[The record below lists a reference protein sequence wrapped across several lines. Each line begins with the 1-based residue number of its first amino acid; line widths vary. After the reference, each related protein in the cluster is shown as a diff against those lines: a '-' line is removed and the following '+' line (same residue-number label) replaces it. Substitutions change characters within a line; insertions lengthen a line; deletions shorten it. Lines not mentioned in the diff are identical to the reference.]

1 MALLTQAW
9 RGQNHTIEADAACPA
24 VVRTMQR
31 IYPPG
36 EIDMTRWIQLL
47 KRFLKDECGSDLI
60 EYALVAAFLALSA
73 VVAEGSLTNAIGNE
87 FNMITNN
94 F

>member
-1 MALLTQAW
+1 
-9 RGQNHTIEADAACPA
+9 
-24 VVRTMQR
+24 
-31 IYPPG
+31 
-36 EIDMTRWIQLL
+36 MTRLIQLL

-73 VVAEGSLTNAIGNE
+73 VVAEGSLTNVIGNE
-87 FNMITNN
+87 FNMITNS